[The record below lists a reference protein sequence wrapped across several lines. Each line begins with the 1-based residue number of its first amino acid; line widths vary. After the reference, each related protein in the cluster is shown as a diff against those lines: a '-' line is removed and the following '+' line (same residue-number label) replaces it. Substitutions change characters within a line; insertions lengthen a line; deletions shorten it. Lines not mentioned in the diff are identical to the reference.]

1 MKITIMLSCEAN
13 DRKIMYEIRLQFTH
27 LGEKSRG
34 LFVGEMKKL
43 NDIDMNLIINAA
55 HTHHDFK

>member
-1 MKITIMLSCEAN
+1 MKSDYNLHI
-13 DRKIMYEIRLQFTH
+13 
-27 LGEKSRG
+27 GEKSRG